1 MTDNPQRR
9 QLLDRLRSRATA
21 AEIAEPVAA
30 SEPVETAPVQPAPP
44 PPPPRRQHLYGS
56 TYAVKMSFEELM
68 KTRGYLGER
77 VLQQRRSL
85 AAPTASQRQRAAAE
99 RRAGYR
105 PGDVLWPD
113 E

>member
-1 MTDNPQRR
+1 MTDNRQRR
-9 QLLDRLRSRATA
+9 QLLDRLRRRATA
-21 AEIAEPVAA
+21 AESAEPVAA
-30 SEPVETAPVQPAPP
+30 PDTAPPPEPAPP
-44 PPPPRRQHLYGS
+44 RREHLYGS

-105 PGDVLWPD
+105 PGEVLWPD